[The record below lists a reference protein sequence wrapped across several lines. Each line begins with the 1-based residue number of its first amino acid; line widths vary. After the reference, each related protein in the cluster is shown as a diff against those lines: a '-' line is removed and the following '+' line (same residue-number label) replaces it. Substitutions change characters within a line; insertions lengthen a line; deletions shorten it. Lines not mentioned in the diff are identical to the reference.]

1 MKKIDLARDAA
12 VRTVHRVL
20 REGAYSNIALKEELD
35 KDRLE
40 RVDKALVTEIVN
52 GTLRNLTRIDWII
65 SRFIKMKS
73 IDPWIEDI
81 IRCGI
86 YQILF
91 LDRIPDSAV
100 CNESAELA
108 RKYGNE
114 GTVRLVNGVLRNIS
128 RNNFLD

>member
-73 IDPWIEDI
+73 IDP
-81 IRCGI
+81 
-86 YQILF
+86 
-91 LDRIPDSAV
+91 
-100 CNESAELA
+100 
-108 RKYGNE
+108 
-114 GTVRLVNGVLRNIS
+114 
-128 RNNFLD
+128 